1 MEAGEEAGVP
11 LLKVEEVP
19 AVVEGEEDHPC
30 SLEEVLLG
38 GPRREQQG
46 VLGKE
51 NLEGECDVKMQTTLS
66 QCAVYLSAICTI

>member
-1 MEAGEEAGVP
+1 MGEEAGVP
-11 LLKVEEVP
+11 LLKVVEVP

-38 GPRREQQG
+38 GRQTAQQG

-51 NLEGECDVKMQTTLS
+51 NLEGECDM
-66 QCAVYLSAICTI
+66 